1 MKDETKEMILAG
13 LGCLLVFSA
22 YLWYQKHKEGYQPDP
37 QFPQEV
43 PTQQDSTTT
52 QPTSS
57 PSGSTA
63 SQDSSTN
70 TIDQPGPSDQTGQP
84 VLTAGT
90 DNTWQLQLVEST
102 QADILLGDHIKSELG
117 FKAELIL
124 DPRSAA
130 LKQVLLSEYKYKVTD
145 EQTGYPV
152 MAPADDLQN
161 RQRFPLQLGK
171 LKFKGHSQQ
180 FNLAVNCWKASPLQT
195 DSAGNQTAKFT
206 ASITA
211 GPDRPICDIVKTFHC
226 YRNSYEVIFD
236 LQFINRSRQQLQ
248 VESLEIFGPQGI
260 LREDPRSDR
269 RRGAVAAYWLQPDQP
284 KVSRESVSL
293 EKESNRFKEF
303 EKPTGMP
310 LRWFGVTNK
319 FFAVIMRPLP
329 SENQQQADFLL
340 GGKVSVEALAMGLP
354 DKKGQR
360 KPTPS
365 TITHLFMPQ
374 PLSAQQNEQSFSFAI
389 YMGPIDRDVFEADPI
404 LFAENFRQLIY
415 SGGCFCSFNWLT
427 LLLLKM
433 MKLTYQLVGN
443 YGISIII
450 LVLLVRFCL
459 HPISK
464 KGQIN
469 MMKMGKIGPKVEEL
483 KKKYGND
490 QKEFQKRQME
500 LMKDQGMAGGMIL
513 GCLPM
518 MLQMP
523 IWIALY
529 TAVDANVALRHH
541 GLFPASWHWLTDLSA
556 PDRLIP
562 FSTFGINDPI
572 SIPFLGSMI
581 GDLDAFNLLP
591 ILLFVAMFL
600 QMKYSPQSKMSNASN
615 PQAAQQQKM
624 MMYMMPVMMLL
635 FFYSAPSG
643 LNLYIMA
650 STFAGLI
657 EQHFIRKHLKEQ
669 DAKEAAMTVTATS
682 KIGGKLGPKK
692 RKPKPP
698 KKFM

>member
-1 MKDETKEMILAG
+1 MKAEIKDMLLAG
-13 LGCLLVFSA
+13 LGCMLVFIA
-22 YLWYQKHKEGYQPDP
+22 FQWYQNYKKSNQPAP
-37 QFPQEV
+37 PPQEV
-43 PTQQDSTTT
+43 PTQQDSTAI
-52 QPTSS
+52 QPTRS
-57 PSGSTA
+57 PSDSTIITDPA
-63 SQDSSTN
+63 KATAQP
-70 TIDQPGPSDQTGQP
+70 DQPAIAAPADNSWRLKLVDP
-84 VLTAGT
+84 VGNDLF
-90 DNTWQLQLVEST
+90 
-102 QADILLGDHIKSELG
+102 LGDSIKTEQG
-117 FKAELIL
+117 FKAELTL
-124 DPRSAA
+124 DRRTAA
-130 LKQVLLSEYKYKVTD
+130 LKQVLLSEHKHKVND
-145 EQTGYPV
+145 EQTGYPL
-152 MAPADDLQN
+152 MAPADDLEN
-161 RQRFPLQLGK
+161 RQRFPLQLGI
-171 LKFKGHSQQ
+171 LKFKGQSQT
-180 FNLAVNCWKASPLQT
+180 FNLAENCWEASLIQT
-195 DSAGNQTAKFT
+195 ESAERQTIKFT
-206 ASITA
+206 ASITT
-211 GPDRPICDIVKTFHC
+211 GTDQPICDIVKTFHC
-226 YRNSYEVIFD
+226 DRNSYEVIFD
-236 LQFINRSRQQLQ
+236 LQFINRSPRQLQ
-248 VESLEIFGPQGI
+248 VESLQIFGPQGI

-293 EKESNRFKEF
+293 EKESNRYKEF

-310 LRWFGVTNK
+310 LRWFGVVNK
-319 FFAVIMRPLP
+319 FFAVVMRPLP
-329 SENQQQADFLL
+329 PENQQQADFIL
-340 GGKVSVEALAMGLP
+340 GGNVSVEALAMGEP
-354 DKKGQR
+354 DKKGRR

-365 TITHLFMPQ
+365 TITQLFMPQ
-374 PLSAQQNEQSFSFAI
+374 PLPAKNEQSFSFAI
-389 YMGPIDRDVFEADPI
+389 YAGPIDRDVFEADPT
-404 LFAENFRQLIY
+404 LFAQNFHQLIY
-415 SGGCFCSFNWLT
+415 GGSCSFCSFDWLT

-433 MKLTYQLVGN
+433 MNLTYQMVGN

-464 KGQIN
+464 KGQVN

-483 KKKYGND
+483 KKKYGKD

-518 MLQMP
+518 LLQMP

-562 FSTFGINDPI
+562 FSTFGITDPI
-572 SIPFLGSMI
+572 SIPLLSSMV

-600 QMKYSPQSKMSNASN
+600 QMKYSPQSKMSSASN

-643 LNLYIMA
+643 LNLYIMS

-669 DAKEAAMTVTATS
+669 DAKEAAQTVSITT
-682 KIGGKLGPKK
+682 KVGGKLGPKK